1 MRAEVERLIALAE
14 SRPGARRRLRALRSG
29 DPPEAWLLLHEAF
42 GGRGSVDHLRAVGV
56 LAGTF
61 RHRPGL
67 HPARALKE
75 RLERLRRILAA
86 PTGPEMAEALAR
98 QGGLVEELDLVEACL
113 AVFYWSP
120 RRAIEWARRAYAE
133 KEAKEAKEEA

>member
-1 MRAEVERLIALAE
+1 MRAEVEKLIALTE
-14 SRPGARRRLRALRSG
+14 TRPGARRRLRALRTG

-42 GGRGSVDHLRAVGV
+42 GGKGSADHLRAVGLLV
-56 LAGTF
+56 GAF

-67 HPARALKE
+67 HPARALRE
-75 RLERLRRILAA
+75 RPERLRRILAA
-86 PTGPEMAEALAR
+86 QTGPEMAEALVR

-120 RRAIEWARRAYAE
+120 RRAIEWARRAHLNEEE
-133 KEAKEAKEEA
+133 KAKEEA